1 LEVDFTEF
9 KIIEVLIKATGAN
22 PMGEVSDGHICLT
35 GRLKPVTF
43 SIAVICDDKL
53 NHDVNSTELQG
64 SSGDIV
70 GIVYVDV
77 PSDLRDKE
85 EVSCLK
91 VRKESSSSGCMPPPK
106 LFEICIDR
114 EARKFRYDMV
124 MGLAVMK
131 IADRADAYRRVGLVR

>member
-1 LEVDFTEF
+1 
-9 KIIEVLIKATGAN
+9 
-22 PMGEVSDGHICLT
+22 MGEVSDGHICLT
-35 GRLKPVTF
+35 GRLKPATF

-85 EVSCLK
+85 EVSLPQSTQGEFF
-91 VRKESSSSGCMPPPK
+91 VRMFAASET
-106 LFEICIDR
+106 
-114 EARKFRYDMV
+114 FRD
-124 MGLAVMK
+124 L
-131 IADRADAYRRVGLVR
+131 YRQGG